1 MKANKSKDKIDFD
14 QLFSGMLK
22 EKDLAEK
29 ANGYLCEVK
38 GIDQAII
45 YNELLPKRL
54 IGYCPERRALAFP
67 LMRGFLIVGIQYL
80 TIEATEV
87 EGKSMKEGRE
97 YCHEGSDIETGLFS
111 IQRGFREV
119 IITNGILDLLST
131 GMAGV
136 SVPSLSKV
144 SQLQLFSDMNATVCF
159 KNAVERDSAMK
170 RVFDILPKARIVTV
184 PQEFKDLNHLLLAK
198 GQDAV
203 KELLMKGDEMKGEK
217 EPSSPKGDEFYD
229 KVVCRYF
236 TDPGPHNTDAT
247 LEAAKKRAKDLKVGK
262 IVVSSCS
269 GATARKAL
277 DLFGGNF
284 SIIVV
289 THVTGFKEPNYQE
302 LPEEERKHL
311 LGRGAH
317 VLTCQHAFGGV
328 GRAFRNKTGTYQI
341 DEVIAYTLR
350 TFGQGT
356 KVAIEIALM
365 AADAGFI
372 RTDEDIISIGG
383 TARGV
388 DTALV
393 LRGAN
398 THQFFDLKVK
408 EVICKPSGF

>member
-1 MKANKSKDKIDFD
+1 MKAKKSKDKIDFD

-22 EKDLAEK
+22 EKDIVEK
-29 ANGYLCEVK
+29 AHGYLCEVK
-38 GIDQAII
+38 GIDRDVI
-45 YNELLPKRL
+45 YNELLPKKL
-54 IGYCPERRALAFP
+54 IGYCPERKALTFS

-80 TIEATEV
+80 TIETTEV
-87 EGKSMKEGRE
+87 DGKAMIEGQE
-97 YCHEGSDIETGLFS
+97 YWHEGSDIETGIFS
-111 IQRGFREV
+111 LQRGFRDV
-119 IITNGILDLLST
+119 VITNGILDLLST
-131 GMAGV
+131 GMTGV
-136 SVPSLSKV
+136 SIPSLTTL

-159 KNAVERDSAMK
+159 KNSVEREPAVK
-170 RVFDILPKARIVTV
+170 RVLEILPKARIVTL
-184 PQEFKDLNHLLLAK
+184 PQEFTDLNHLLLAK

-203 KELLMKGDEMKGEK
+203 KALLTKADEMKREK
-217 EPSSPKGDEFYD
+217 ESAMSKRDEAYD
-229 KVVCRYF
+229 EVLCRYF
-236 TDPGPHNTDAT
+236 TEPGPHNTDAT
-247 LEAAKKRAKDLKVGK
+247 LEAAKKRSKALKIGK
-262 IVVSSCS
+262 IVLSSCR

-289 THVTGFKEPNYQE
+289 THVTGFKEANYQE
-302 LPEEERKHL
+302 LPEEERTYL
-311 LGRGAH
+311 VGRGAH
-317 VLTCQHAFGGV
+317 VLTSQHAFGGV

-341 DEVIAYTLR
+341 DEAIAYTLR

-365 AADAGFI
+365 AADAGLI

-398 THQFFDLKVK
+398 THNFFGLKVK
-408 EVICKPSGF
+408 EVICKPSCF

>member
-1 MKANKSKDKIDFD
+1 MKANKTNGKIDFD

-22 EKDLAEK
+22 EKDIAEK
-29 ANGYLCEVK
+29 AHGYLCEVK
-38 GIDQAII
+38 GIDRAII

-54 IGYCPERRALAFP
+54 IGYCPERKALAFP
-67 LMRGFLIVGIQYL
+67 LMRGFLIVGVQYL
-80 TIEATEV
+80 AIESTEV
-87 EGKSMKEGRE
+87 NGKNMIEGRE

-111 IQRGFREV
+111 IQKSFREV

-131 GMAGV
+131 GIAGV

-144 SQLQLFSDMNATVCF
+144 SQLQLFSDMSATVCF
-159 KNAVERDSAMK
+159 KNAVDRDFAVNK
-170 RVFDILPKARIVTV
+170 ALEILPKARIVTL
-184 PQEFKDLNHLLLAK
+184 PQGFKDLNHLLLAK

-203 KELLMKGDEMKGEK
+203 KNLLMKGDEMKREK
-217 EPSSPKGDEFYD
+217 EPSSPKGDEAYAE
-229 KVVCRYF
+229 VVCRYF
-236 TDPGPHNTDAT
+236 TDPGPHNTDAA
-247 LEAAKKRAKDLKVGK
+247 LEAAKRRAEALKIGK
-262 IVVSSCS
+262 IVVSSRS

-289 THVTGFKEPNYQE
+289 THVTGFKEPNHQE
-302 LPEEERKHL
+302 LPEEERKYL
-311 LGRGAH
+311 IGSGAH
-317 VLTCQHAFGGV
+317 VLTSQHAFGGV

-356 KVAIEIALM
+356 KVAIEMALM
-365 AADAGFI
+365 AADAGLI

-383 TARGV
+383 TATGV

-393 LRGAN
+393 LRGVN
-398 THQFFDLKVK
+398 THHFFDLKVK